1 MFVSFAFRCA
11 HLHVLSLRTG
21 LLYRA
26 VASVRRV
33 FGIYVLKVIFC
44 HMLFEL
50 NLNRLHECSPILPG
64 EKNQQNKTNPKKV
77 SLPKYLGLL
86 KGI

>member
-1 MFVSFAFRCA
+1 
-11 HLHVLSLRTG
+11 
-21 LLYRA
+21 
-26 VASVRRV
+26 
-33 FGIYVLKVIFC
+33 
-44 HMLFEL
+44 MLFEL

-86 KGI
+86 KGIWTTSTFRVFCARSTKADVQ